1 MWAVSRTNTDS
12 SPPRRDIFTGRTS
25 LDMVGSL
32 VPVTGPLVTDY
43 AWQGPKRG
51 ADRAVL
57 LAHGAGTGM
66 NAASLT
72 VVADALAAAGIPAL
86 RFNYPY
92 RSAGRKAP
100 DRPKVLDAAT
110 REAAAELARLAKLRP
125 ERLVLGG
132 RSMGGRYCSMIVG
145 AEDDPVP
152 ARGLLLLGYP
162 LHAAGK
168 PEQQR
173 VEHFPRL
180 QVPVLFVSGTRDSL
194 AGKDE
199 LILAAK
205 AISGPMTP
213 GPKTGRPKTGRHAQ
227 VTFHWLDTADHGYR
241 PLKSSGRTIDDINAE
256 VAAAAVNWVSS
267 LPD

>member
-1 MWAVSRTNTDS
+1 MADRLVS
-12 SPPRRDIFTGRTS
+12 
-25 LDMVGSL
+25 
-32 VPVTGPLVTDY
+32 DY
-43 AWQGPKRG
+43 EYQGPKRG
-51 ADRAVL
+51 AERAVL
-57 LAHGAGTGM
+57 LAHGAGTDMTAG
-66 NAASLT
+66 SLT

-92 RSAGRKAP
+92 RSAGKNAP

-110 REAAAELARLAKLRP
+110 REAAAELARRAKLPP

-132 RSMGGRYCSMIVG
+132 RSMGGRYCSMVVG
-145 AEDDPVP
+145 AAEDPIS

-173 VEHFPRL
+173 IEHFPRL
-180 QVPVLFVSGTRDSL
+180 QVPVLFMSGTRDSL

-199 LILAAK
+199 LTKAAR
-205 AISGPMTP
+205 AI
-213 GPKTGRPKTGRHAQ
+213 KGRVA
-227 VTFHWLDTADHGYR
+227 FHWLDTADHGYR

-256 VAAAAVNWVSS
+256 VGAAAVKWVSS